1 MKCPLTIIVPVLVL
15 STGVMAI
22 AEEDSRQSVE
32 LPEMMEQHM
41 MSNMRNHLAAIN
53 EILASLANDR
63 LEQAAD
69 IAESQLGMS
78 SLEMHEASHMAEFM
92 PKGMRQAGMSMHRAA
107 SRFALKAQEGD
118 VLAAYAALSEITS
131 ACVNCHSQY
140 RVR

>member
-131 ACVNCHSQY
+131 ACVNCHSHY

>member
-1 MKCPLTIIVPVLVL
+1 
-15 STGVMAI
+15 
-22 AEEDSRQSVE
+22 
-32 LPEMMEQHM
+32 
-41 MSNMRNHLAAIN
+41 
-53 EILASLANDR
+53 
-63 LEQAAD
+63 
-69 IAESQLGMS
+69 MS

-131 ACVNCHSQY
+131 ACVNCHSHY